1 MCGGTVILR
10 RLAAASAVLVLLATA
25 GCATTPPQGLNQTR
39 QTPRAPGEG
48 PETVTCT
55 YRPGGTPAKPVDQP
69 NGTDVPAKGTAT
81 VTIDLGDAKV
91 VATLDREA
99 APCTVN
105 SFESLA
111 AQGYYDGSECHRLS
125 TTGIF
130 ILQCGDPTGTG
141 RGGPGYTYDDELGQ
155 TRTYPAGTL
164 AMANAGPNTNGSQF
178 FFVFEDTPLPPNY
191 TVFGHLDEASNQV
204 IADRAFQGHDA
215 QYPDGTGKPN
225 LPTVIRSVVSG

>member
-1 MCGGTVILR
+1 MTLR
-10 RLAAASAVLVLLATA
+10 RLAALPAVLALLAAA
-25 GCATTPPQGLNQTR
+25 GCAVSPPQTLNQTR
-39 QTPRAPGEG
+39 QTVGPAPD
-48 PETVTCT
+48 TVTCA
-55 YRPGGTPAKPVDQP
+55 YRTGGTPAKPVDP
-69 NGTDVPAKGTAT
+69 PSGTDVPAKGTTT
-81 VTIDLGDAKV
+81 VTIDLGDAQV
-91 VATLDREA
+91 QATLDRAA

-111 AQGYYDGSECHRLS
+111 SQGYYDGSECHRLS

-141 RGGPGYTYDDELGQ
+141 SGGPGYTFNDELKQ
-155 TRTYPAGTL
+155 TRAYPAGTL

-178 FFVFEDTPLPPNY
+178 FFVYEDTPLPPNY
-191 TVFGHLDEASNQV
+191 TVFGQLDQTSNQV

-225 LPTVIRSVVSG
+225 LPTVIKSVVSG

>member
-1 MCGGTVILR
+1 MILR

-55 YRPGGTPAKPVDQP
+55 YRPGGTPAKPVDPP

-105 SFESLA
+105 SFESLG

-178 FFVFEDTPLPPNY
+178 FITVAPTSWLNFKHTIFGEVADQPSRDVVDAIAAVSTGAQDRPMTPVEITGV
-191 TVFGHLDEASNQV
+191 TVTRG
-204 IADRAFQGHDA
+204 
-215 QYPDGTGKPN
+215 
-225 LPTVIRSVVSG
+225 